1 MAGQK
6 ETIELEYILNTTP
19 GLLFNRISTAS
30 GLSEWFAD
38 EVNIDG
44 KVFVLRWEGS
54 EQRVEQTVRKENKL
68 VRYTWVDDEELEGE
82 WFEFRINVDELT
94 GDVALIVIDNVDVD
108 EKDDLI
114 EIWNRQIDT
123 LKRCLGSI

>member
-44 KVFVLRWEGS
+44 KVFVLRWERS

-123 LKRCLGSI
+123 LKRGLGSI

>member
-1 MAGQK
+1 
-6 ETIELEYILNTTP
+6 LEYILNTTP

-123 LKRCLGSI
+123 LKRGLGSI

>member
-44 KVFVLRWEGS
+44 KVFVLRWERS